1 MNSFACC
8 MILRFVLSAYFLILE
23 MLSYLKM
30 KMINLNENF
39 NLCRINFLCIAE
51 SKIGWFTHYFAIVV
65 WHLKFAFTF
74 TFKAFTQIGT
84 LGSERVND
92 VDWKCF
98 LNKMLQQ
105 SAEMM
110 TSITNA
116 VLIKSQF
123 RMLQLMMFIGSAIVL
138 VDYYPTAQSKVHITH
153 KRVQISC
160 KIVQLF
166 GQLVILYYLSALL
179 FLPYEK

>member
-1 MNSFACC
+1 MLEFC
-8 MILRFVLSAYFLILE
+8 ILMQHFKKMVDQNALS
-23 MLSYLKM
+23 
-30 KMINLNENF
+30 
-39 NLCRINFLCIAE
+39 
-51 SKIGWFTHYFAIVV
+51 
-65 WHLKFAFTF
+65 
-74 TFKAFTQIGT
+74 
-84 LGSERVND
+84 ND
-92 VDWKCF
+92 VDWKSF

-123 RMLQLMMFIGSAIVL
+123 RMLQLIMFIGSAIVL
-138 VDYYPTAQSKVHITH
+138 VDYYPTAQSKVQITH
-153 KRVQISC
+153 KRVQILC

-166 GQLVILYYLSALL
+166 EQLIILYCLSALL